1 MPSLSHMVLHV
12 ISLRRDSTDFEV
24 FLQFITTRDG
34 TFMTERSHVSSI
46 TLKEAANKLLHVGLG
61 VDQHHRGNACQL
73 VPEHNVVLTFA
84 QKLDNNSLV
93 GRQSILSPV
102 DGAVVLPV
110 HVLQHRVLQG
120 GSASIRLCF
129 LGFGAVD

>member
-1 MPSLSHMVLHV
+1 MVKSRTARGAVSLTHSHVVLHV

-61 VDQHHRGNACQL
+61 VDQHHRGHARQL
-73 VPEHNVVLTFA
+73 VPGHIV
-84 QKLDNNSLV
+84 
-93 GRQSILSPV
+93 SILIS
-102 DGAVVLPV
+102 
-110 HVLQHRVLQG
+110 
-120 GSASIRLCF
+120 
-129 LGFGAVD
+129 

>member
-1 MPSLSHMVLHV
+1 
-12 ISLRRDSTDFEV
+12 
-24 FLQFITTRDG
+24 
-34 TFMTERSHVSSI
+34 MTERSHVSSI

-61 VDQHHRGNACQL
+61 VDQHHRGNACQHI
-73 VPEHNVVLTFA
+73 PEHNVVLTFA

-110 HVLQHRVLQG
+110 HILQHRVLQG

-129 LGFGAVD
+129 LGLGAVD